1 MQRYSGKDVPLPSKE
16 TTDKI
21 TTKNPTVASRLLL
34 IMVEVAGVE
43 PASQYA
49 KHRHLQI

>member
-1 MQRYSGKDVPLPSKE
+1 M
-16 TTDKI
+16 
-21 TTKNPTVASRLLL
+21 
-34 IMVEVAGVE
+34 EVAGVE